1 MSWYQQLC
9 LYHYFGDHKN
19 LYISSLF
26 CFSFVTDNAKPTCLN
41 CVNNT
46 TYNCI
51 LSLLKLHRTLFYELD
66 VLYIFDINIVCPYEI
81 CKFIWILIWKTSTIR
96 NRYACLILLIQL
108 WGTKIDIALFL
119 SSLMLRK
126 VDSLQK
132 FRSRRDKML
141 VCILIFLVFS
151 KSGIQY

>member
-1 MSWYQQLC
+1 M
-9 LYHYFGDHKN
+9 
-19 LYISSLF
+19 
-26 CFSFVTDNAKPTCLN
+26 
-41 CVNNT
+41 
-46 TYNCI
+46 
-51 LSLLKLHRTLFYELD
+51 
-66 VLYIFDINIVCPYEI
+66 
-81 CKFIWILIWKTSTIR
+81 IR

-132 FRSRRDKML
+132 LRSRRDKMF

-151 KSGIQY
+151 KSGIQYLWQGELTLFCIGAIFTEKNSRIY